1 MDRYVDEDY
10 KTAISH
16 VGIPMTDAYG
26 IISPS
31 EIWEPEKVTKWILR
45 VTRGE
50 GIIIIRVGGSLECN
64 LLWYLGY

>member
-16 VGIPMTDAYG
+16 VGIPTAYG

-31 EIWEPEKVTKWILR
+31 EIWEPEKGTKWILQ
-45 VTRGE
+45 VTRARRYYYYSVWGK
-50 GIIIIRVGGSLECN
+50 
-64 LLWYLGY
+64 